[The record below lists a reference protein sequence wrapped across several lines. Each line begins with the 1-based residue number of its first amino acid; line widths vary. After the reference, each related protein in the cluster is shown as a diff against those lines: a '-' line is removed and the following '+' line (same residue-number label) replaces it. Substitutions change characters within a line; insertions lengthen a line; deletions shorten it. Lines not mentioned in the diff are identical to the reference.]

1 MREEQGS
8 KELEQIIERYESG
21 KMNRRGFLNAIGKLA
36 MMSLGATI
44 AASVNINPAKVQAAP
59 TFKEYPFTLGVAS
72 GDPLPNEVVI
82 WTRLAPDPMNGGGM
96 KNHDVPVR
104 WEVALDKEFG
114 NVVQNGVDFARA
126 DLGHSVHVE
135 VSGLKPNQHYYYRF
149 KVGTEI
155 SPLGRTK
162 TLPPIG
168 AEVSKL
174 TFAFA
179 SCQQYEHGYY
189 TAFRRMTEEE
199 LDLVFHLGDYIY
211 EYGENEYKASGGN
224 VRFHKGDEI
233 ITLDDYRN
241 RYAQYRSDVDLR
253 DAHAAFPWIVAF
265 DDHEI
270 ENNWAGDIPEK
281 GQSIEPFIK
290 RRAAALQAYY
300 EHMPLRRSSLPNGS
314 SMQLFRRFQY
324 GNLVDFHVLDTRQYR
339 DNQAN
344 DDGWK
349 APNEESLDPN
359 RTILGDEQES
369 WLFEGLKNSS
379 AKWNV
384 LAQQVFFAQR
394 DNDFDPEGKRFSM
407 DAWDGYPAARKRI
420 LNVLQEQQISNFV
433 VLTGDV
439 HTNWANEI
447 KADFNN
453 PDSKTL
459 GAEFVGTSI
468 SSGGDGSDVNNNTD
482 QILAENP
489 HIKFFN
495 NQRGYVRCTVTPNNW
510 QADYQVLPYVSRPG
524 ARISTRASFLLE
536 HNNLGLKKIYDAM
549 VTLK

>member
-1 MREEQGS
+1 
-8 KELEQIIERYESG
+8 
-21 KMNRRGFLNAIGKLA
+21 
-36 MMSLGATI
+36 
-44 AASVNINPAKVQAAP
+44 
-59 TFKEYPFTLGVAS
+59 
-72 GDPLPNEVVI
+72 
-82 WTRLAPDPMNGGGM
+82 
-96 KNHDVPVR
+96 
-104 WEVALDKEFG
+104 
-114 NVVQNGVDFARA
+114 
-126 DLGHSVHVE
+126 
-135 VSGLKPNQHYYYRF
+135 
-149 KVGTEI
+149 
-155 SPLGRTK
+155 
-162 TLPPIG
+162 
-168 AEVSKL
+168 
-174 TFAFA
+174 
-179 SCQQYEHGYY
+179 
-189 TAFRRMTEEE
+189 MTEED

-211 EYGENEYKASGGN
+211 EYGENEYKVSGGN

-281 GQSIEPFIK
+281 GQPIEPFIK

-314 SMQLFRRFQY
+314 SMQLFRQFSY

-339 DNQAN
+339 DDQAN
-344 DDGWK
+344 NDGWK
-349 APNEESLDPN
+349 APNEESMDPN
-359 RTILGDEQES
+359 RTILGDEQER
-369 WLFEGLKNSS
+369 WLFEGLKKSS

-407 DAWDGYPAARKRI
+407 DAWDGYPAARERI
-420 LNVLQEQQISNFV
+420 LKVLQEQQISNFV

-439 HTNWANEI
+439 HTNWANDI

-495 NQRGYVRCTVTPNNW
+495 NQRGYVRCTVTPKNW
-510 QADYQVLPYVSRPG
+510 QTDYRVLPFVSRPG
-524 ARISTRASFLLE
+524 AQISTRASFSLE
-536 HNNLGLKKIYDAM
+536 HNNPGLKKTYDAM